1 MPDVEDGESVP
12 SNVEAPAQGL
22 VAETLGAGIATLGLS
37 PGVPRS
43 VEPKGIAELPADP
56 NDCAVVV
63 CPVVGGPD
71 IPDVD
76 AVAPDDPAAVTDP
89 QVVDVVEAD
98 TDPPPSNA
106 ELDPVVAVPM
116 GAAVEQGMT
125 IGLRPPGLSSVAPSG
140 IPLVGGGASELK
152 VPSGEVAPIPAVA
165 LACAKPG
172 LELRS
177 QMATAVTKM
186 DCMASLSR

>member
-12 SNVEAPAQGL
+12 SNMEAPAQGL
-22 VAETLGAGIATLGLS
+22 AAETLGAGIATLGLS

-56 NDCAVVV
+56 NDCAVV

-76 AVAPDDPAAVTDP
+76 AVAPDEPAEVADP
-89 QVVDVVEAD
+89 QAVDPVEAD
-98 TDPPPSNA
+98 ADPPPSNA
-106 ELDPVVAVPM
+106 ELDPVVAGPV

-140 IPLVGGGASELK
+140 IPLVAGGASELK

-165 LACAKPG
+165 LACAKLG

-177 QMATAVTKM
+177 QMATAATKI

>member
-1 MPDVEDGESVP
+1 MPDVEDGDSVP

-22 VAETLGAGIATLGLS
+22 AAETLGAGIATFGLS

-76 AVAPDDPAAVTDP
+76 AVAPDAVTDP
-89 QVVDVVEAD
+89 QAVDAVEAD
-98 TDPPPSNA
+98 TEPPPSNA
-106 ELDPVVAVPM
+106 ELDPAVV
-116 GAAVEQGMT
+116 GAPVEQGMT